1 MKKIIDLNYIS
12 NKIYKKDFEVLSTC
26 QNINIRSIQIKRINF
41 NNTLQKDFN
50 YEKIKNDYNQ

>member
-12 NKIYKKDFEVLSTC
+12 NKIYKKGFEMLNTY

-41 NNTLQKDFN
+41 NNKLKGF
-50 YEKIKNDYNQ
+50 